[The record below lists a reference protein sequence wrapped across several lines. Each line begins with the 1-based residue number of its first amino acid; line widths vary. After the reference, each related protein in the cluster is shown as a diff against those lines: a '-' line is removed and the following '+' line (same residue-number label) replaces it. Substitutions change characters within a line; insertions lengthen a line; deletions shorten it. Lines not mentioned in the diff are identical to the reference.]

1 MNLSASVSA
10 HDGLRN
16 SFINILAFVMQNEN
30 SCDSRLIC
38 LSKWG
43 TELGYQ
49 EEELQKLMFKPSS
62 LVYKAPVSNID
73 ALSQVYD
80 LVCMVYMDGI
90 VEDIELDLVSIYASG
105 VGLEAHVVN
114 NLLKA
119 LVAAQLDGIPNE
131 AIRSDIKVHPEVS
144 KYCLLLLWNFCGKPY
159 V

>member
-1 MNLSASVSA
+1 MNLPLSLSTLE
-10 HDGLRN
+10 GLKG
-16 SFINILAFVMQNEN
+16 SYINVLAFIMQNEN

-43 TELGYQ
+43 VQLGYQ
-49 EEELQKLMFKPSS
+49 EEELLKLMHKPSS
-62 LVYKAPVSNID
+62 LVFKAPASNID
-73 ALSQVYD
+73 ALAQIYD

-90 VEDIELDLVSIYASG
+90 VEDIELDLVSVYADG
-105 VGLEAHVVN
+105 IGLQSHVVN

-131 AIRSDIKVHPEVS
+131 AIRSDIKVHPEV
-144 KYCLLLLWNFCGKPY
+144 Y